1 MDGVGAQMSA
11 ASVGGAPALASA
23 APAAS
28 HPAPS
33 RVNATVVDPL
43 ADFVVVSEFSE
54 KEGPISRCVL
64 GPSRD
69 RFPIDQFVL
78 RIMSVELSVEGHEKW
93 SVWMDWAAQ
102 GVECVIVHFQLS
114 DLYARG
120 YVRPLAIA
128 YLSSYPIKLIRYR
141 SVVLRS
147 LYAAADAMLIPNR
160 IIFRHDIRQRLQD
173 LYHMRQ
179 SIIDQKKKAEG
190 EAQEQQQQQQEQE
203 EQIDGDAIPPKPSS
217 STSGLSLDQ
226 IDDSIQELQQLLES
240 MPAPT
245 TESEELTPLAQN
257 SAPTEDDD
265 QARLARIESLQRKNS
280 LYDKYLRNLDE
291 LSSGAF
297 SSVARNILDQT
308 LKSLQHQPQVLLHD
322 HITNSM
328 GSTVEWSAAAPASTE
343 LCIGPTP
350 IINFHLDS
358 ESHFVEAPLPT
369 DAEGEAD
376 SDHLVSIAGLLW
388 PSSVIGATQPS
399 PHISAVNFLF
409 AIAQKAVSDHAA
421 TVNSGNASVPVSNA
435 GHGKPPTLLELLRG
449 RYSWMKHVLFSLL
462 KGRPLFI
469 LAETQNATAV
479 AHVIDLLHS
488 FVPGGFGSPSDRPRI
503 IPWWPAAP
511 TSIST
516 IANSNKN
523 RCATAAISIG
533 GDIKMPHLSWIKLA
547 GVDKRCSLSRVMER
561 YVSIWDWEA
570 DTLRAPPYNL
580 DDGDAQ
586 TSSGSASAAS
596 SSAHAQSSSAGVSFD
611 ASIFSTPY
619 LTPQPGGRVLDAML
633 FAKKGWPSNSTFR
646 AHIHHNLFTEYALK
660 AALYYH
666 VCCLAVPPPH
676 QPSASAPQRLSNIP
690 KSRSMTDIAQHA
702 FPSHAADAGAISGAQ
717 PVAAAA
723 SLALRERARAA
734 FFLRM
739 NVHEQDAEIIE
750 YLAEL
755 VKLQQVQQQ
764 QHHSGPT
771 STDNSDFV
779 EPPLRLDLSPTRLFK
794 NTSGTASSSG
804 SSANSSAAAAIASMM
819 I

>member
-1 MDGVGAQMSA
+1 MESGVGAQGVLGGQEQAAAASA
-11 ASVGGAPALASA
+11 ASNPL
-23 APAAS
+23 
-28 HPAPS
+28 PS
-33 RVNATVVDPL
+33 RVNASVVDPL
-43 ADFVVVSEFSE
+43 SDFVVVSEFSE
-54 KEGPISRCVL
+54 KEGPIGRCVL
-64 GPSRD
+64 GPHRD

-102 GVECVIVHFQLS
+102 GVEAIIVHFQLS

-128 YLSSYPIKLIRYR
+128 YLSSYPIKLIRHR
-141 SVVLRS
+141 AVVLRS

-160 IIFRHDIRQRLQD
+160 RIFRQDIQQRLQD
-173 LYHMRQ
+173 LHHMRK
-179 SIIDQKKKAEG
+179 DVLARAEAKEG
-190 EAQEQQQQQQEQE
+190 PVEEPQESHP
-203 EQIDGDAIPPKPSS
+203 APPHAPS
-217 STSGLSLDQ
+217 LSLDQ
-226 IDDSIQELQQLLES
+226 LDDSIQELQQLLDS
-240 MPAPT
+240 MPPSAAAQG
-245 TESEELTPLAQN
+245 ESQEEAN
-257 SAPTEDDD
+257 SGSASDHDHILHQDENSH

-297 SSVARNILDQT
+297 SGVARNLLDNT

-322 HITNSM
+322 HMTSSL
-328 GSTVEWSAAAPASTE
+328 GSTVEWSAAAPSSTE

-358 ESHFVEAPLPT
+358 ESHFVEALQT
-369 DAEGEAD
+369 TESEGEAE

-388 PSSVIGATQPS
+388 PSSVIGSTQPS
-399 PHISAVNFLF
+399 PHISAFNFLF
-409 AIAQKAVSDHAA
+409 AIAQKAVSEHAP
-421 TVNSGNASVPVSNA
+421 PVSA
-435 GHGKPPTLLELLRG
+435 PTGSSALGKPPTLLELLRG
-449 RYSWMKHVLFSLL
+449 RYSWMKHVIFSLL
-462 KGRPLFI
+462 KGRPVLI
-469 LAETQNATAV
+469 LSETSNATAV
-479 AHVIDLLHS
+479 AHAIDLLHS
-488 FVPGGFGSPSDRPRI
+488 FVPGGFGNPSERPRI
-503 IPWWPAAP
+503 IPWWP
-511 TSIST
+511 IST
-516 IANSNKN
+516 TPIAIPNQTSPL
-523 RCATAAISIG
+523 CIG
-533 GDIKMPHLSWIKLA
+533 GDIKMPHLSWLKLA
-547 GVDKRCSLSRVMER
+547 GVDKRCTLSRVMER

-580 DDGDAQ
+580 DDGEGA
-586 TSSGSASAAS
+586 TSTGSGGAGSAAS
-596 SSAHAQSSSAGVSFD
+596 SSAHSQSAGVSFD

-619 LTPQPGGRVLDAML
+619 LTPQPGGRVIDAML

-646 AHIHHNLFTEYALK
+646 AHIHHTLFTEFALK

-666 VCCLAVPPPH
+666 VCCLAVPPSNP
-676 QPSASAPQRLSNIP
+676 PSAAAPQRLSSLP

-702 FPSHAADAGAISGAQ
+702 FVPHVTDVSTGYLVSGPQ

-755 VKLQQVQQQ
+755 VKLQQVQQ
-764 QHHSGPT
+764 SGG
-771 STDNSDFV
+771 STGPAVVAES
-779 EPPLRLDLSPTRLFK
+779 PLRLDLSPTRLFK
-794 NTSGTASSSG
+794 NTSAAVSTSGNSSA
-804 SSANSSAAAAIASMM
+804 ANSSAAAIASMM